1 MDFRNKVR
9 MSFFNVKRDMYM
21 LKQQVHDWIS
31 YLNNGQRRL
40 ETRIAELENKLAQL
54 ETGQRKEIVIK

>member
-1 MDFRNKVR
+1 MDFRTVIK
-9 MSFFNVKRDMYM
+9 MSFFNVKRDMSV
-21 LKQQVHDWIS
+21 LKQHLYDWIS

-54 ETGQRKEIVIK
+54 ETEQRKEIVIK